1 MSTRR
6 TIGVLHPGA
15 MGAAV
20 ASTLARGG
28 HDVVWASAGRS
39 EASRRRARE
48 AGARD
53 VGELATLVRVSD
65 AIVSVCPPGA
75 ALNLARAVSE
85 AGFAGTYLDANAVSP
100 MRSREIAARVEGAGA
115 RFVDGGIVG
124 GPPSERGTTWLHLAG
139 PDAAHVEA
147 WFTAGPLET
156 NVIGDRIGDAS
167 ALKACFA
174 AWTKGRTALQ
184 TTILAAAEAYGVR
197 APLREQWERYEAGLM
212 AGSETR
218 ARRVT
223 AKAWRFEAE
232 MREIADTFEAAGLPG
247 GFHRA
252 AADVYERLAPLR
264 RDEATDPSH
273 GATDDPDLAAVLRAL
288 LDPQAPD

>member
-1 MSTRR
+1 MTTRR
-6 TIGVLHPGA
+6 TVGVLHPGA

-20 ASTLARGG
+20 AATLARGG

-39 EASRRRARE
+39 EASARRARE

-53 VGELATLVRVSD
+53 VSDVARLVRASD
-65 AIVSVCPPGA
+65 LVVSVCPPGA
-75 ALNLARAVSE
+75 ALDVARTVSD
-85 AGFAGTYLDANAVSP
+85 AGFTGTYLDANAVSP
-100 MRSREIAARVEGAGA
+100 MRAREIAALVEAGGA

-124 GPPSERGTTWLHLAG
+124 GPPRERGTTWLHLAG
-139 PDAAHVEA
+139 PDAAQVA
-147 WFTAGPLET
+147 ARFAAGPLET

-184 TTILAAAEAYGVR
+184 AVILAAAEAYGVR
-197 APLREQWERYEAGLM
+197 ESLSDQWERYEPGFF

-232 MREIADTFEAAGLPG
+232 MHEIADAFDAVGLPD

-252 AADVYERLAPLR
+252 AAETYARLAPLR
-264 RDEATDPSH
+264 PE
-273 GATDDPDLAAVLRAL
+273 GADGSGDPDLAAVLRAL
-288 LDPQAPD
+288 SDGPTRD

>member
-1 MSTRR
+1 MTIRR
-6 TIGVLHPGA
+6 TVGVLHPGA

-20 ASTLARGG
+20 AATLARGG

-39 EASRRRARE
+39 EASARRARE

-53 VGELATLVRVSD
+53 VGDVAGMVRVAD
-65 AIVSVCPPGA
+65 LVVSVCPPGA
-75 ALNLARAVSE
+75 ASDVARTVSE

-100 MRSREIAARVEGAGA
+100 MRAREIGARVEAAGA

-124 GPPSERGTTWLHLAG
+124 GPPTERGTTWLHLAG
-139 PDAAHVEA
+139 PDAEEVAA
-147 WFTAGPLET
+147 WFAAGPLET
-156 NVIGDRIGDAS
+156 SVLSDRTGDAS

-184 TTILAAAEAYGVR
+184 ATILAAAEAYGVR
-197 APLREQWERYEAGLM
+197 EPLRDQWERYEPGFFAGGE
-212 AGSETR
+212 AR

-232 MREIADTFEAAGLPG
+232 MHEIADAFAAAGLPD

-252 AADVYERLAPLR
+252 AAETYARLAPLR
-264 RDEATDPSH
+264 AEAADEPGEPELDT
-273 GATDDPDLAAVLRAL
+273 VLRAL
-288 LDPQAPD
+288 LDGATPG

>member
-1 MSTRR
+1 MSTRL
-6 TIGVLHPGA
+6 TVGVLHPGA

-20 ASTLARGG
+20 ASTLSRGG

-39 EASRRRARE
+39 AASRRRADE

-75 ALNLARAVSE
+75 APDLARAVSE
-85 AGFAGTYLDANAVSP
+85 AGFDGTYLDANAVSP
-100 MRSREIAARVEGAGA
+100 MRAKEIAALTESTGA

-139 PDAAHVEA
+139 PDATEVAA
-147 WFTAGPLET
+147 WFAAGPLET
-156 NVIGDRIGDAS
+156 NVVGDRIGDAS

-184 TTILAAAEAYGVR
+184 TTILAAAQAYGVR
-197 APLREQWERYEAGLM
+197 EPLRDQWERYEPGFL
-212 AGSETR
+212 AGSEAR

-232 MREIADTFEAAGLPG
+232 MHEIAAAFEAVGLPG

-252 AADVYERLAPLR
+252 AADVYGRLAPLR
-264 RDEATDPSH
+264 PDEADGVS
-273 GATDDPDLAAVLRAL
+273 DEPDLAAVLRAL
-288 LDPQAPD
+288 LDGRTSD

>member
-1 MSTRR
+1 MTTRW
-6 TIGVLHPGA
+6 TVGVLHPGA

-20 ASTLARGG
+20 AATLTRGG

-39 EASRRRARE
+39 EASGRRARE

-53 VGELATLVRVSD
+53 VGDVTRLVRVAD
-65 AIVSVCPPGA
+65 AVVSVCPPGA
-75 ALNLARAVSE
+75 ALEVARTVSE

-100 MRSREIAARVEGAGA
+100 MRAREIAALVEAAGA

-124 GPPSERGTTWLHLAG
+124 GPPHERGTTWLHLAG
-139 PDAAHVEA
+139 PDATEVAA
-147 WFTAGPLET
+147 RFAAGPLET
-156 NVIGDRIGDAS
+156 SVLGERIGDAS

-184 TTILAAAEAYGVR
+184 TAILAAAEAYGVR
-197 APLREQWERYEAGLM
+197 EPLSDQWERYEPGFF
-212 AGSETR
+212 AGSEAR

-232 MREIADTFEAAGLPG
+232 MHEIADAFDAVGLPD

-252 AADVYERLAPLR
+252 AAETYARLAPLR
-264 RDEATDPSH
+264 PEASERS
-273 GATDDPDLAAVLRAL
+273 GDPDLETVVRAL
-288 LDPQAPD
+288 LDGRKPD